1 MNGAVPAPG
10 DRSTILVITLR
21 RLGDVLL
28 ATPLI
33 ATLRR
38 AFPQARIDALV
49 FTGTEGMLA
58 GNRDISNVLTL
69 SLKPGA
75 RELLRIGRGLG
86 RRYDVAIST
95 QSGDRPTGLAIAM
108 GRHSIG
114 LVGRKAAGHWWKSRW
129 LSQSIEERAHEHRV
143 INLAR
148 LSDALDVPRHLVLT
162 VPQGE
167 APTHLFPERPYAVLH
182 ANPMYAYRR
191 WHRQGWQ
198 DLARML
204 SARGLS
210 IVATGGPGADE
221 RAYLDSI
228 WNEAGPPVLRL
239 DGRLD
244 FIANAAL
251 LAKAAIYVGPDT
263 SMSHLA
269 AAAGCP
275 TVALY
280 GPASP
285 HDIGPWP
292 SGADATPWKA
302 SGTIQIHG
310 RVAIVQKPLY
320 CLPCQRTG
328 CDNHYLSR
336 SRCLDELPLSQVLAA
351 IERVM
356 AAKGR
361 QAS

>member
-1 MNGAVPAPG
+1 MNGAVPVNG

-28 ATPLI
+28 TTALV

-38 AFPQARIDALV
+38 AYPQARIDVLV
-49 FTGTEGMLA
+49 FAGTQGMLA
-58 GNRDISNVLTL
+58 GNCDVSNVLTL
-69 SLKPGA
+69 SLKPGL
-75 RELLRIGRGLG
+75 RELFRTGRTLG
-86 RRYDVAIST
+86 QRYDVAIST
-95 QSGDRPTGLAIAM
+95 QSGDRPTGLAVAM

-114 LVGRKAAGHWWKSRW
+114 LVGRKAAGRWWKSRL
-129 LSQSIEERAHEHRV
+129 LSQSVEELASEHRV

-148 LSDALDVPRHLVLT
+148 LSDALGAPRHLTLAA
-162 VPQGE
+162 PQGA
-167 APTHLFPERPYAVLH
+167 APAHLFPDQPYAVLH

-198 DLARML
+198 GLARIL
-204 SARGLS
+204 SARGLT

-221 RAYLDSI
+221 RAYLDSV
-228 WNEAGPPVLRL
+228 WNEAGAPIMRL

-251 LAKAAIYVGPDT
+251 LAKASIYVGPDT

-292 SGADATPWKA
+292 NGADATPWVP

-310 RVAIVQKPLY
+310 RVAVVQKPLY

-336 SRCLDELPLSQVLAA
+336 SRCLDELPLSQVIAA
-351 IERVM
+351 IDRVM
-356 AAKGR
+356 TAER
-361 QAS
+361 C